1 MFRFSKYTE
10 CLGSLSI
17 LNKLDNLLADYEY
30 YDIPPPSAP
39 LPDNSG
45 SNTSSVNI
53 SVNGSVNTLV
63 SFTNQLLL
71 ELNNKYTNLD
81 SKVGSH
87 RGVSRG
93 AGFTVKSLNF
103 PKGGSAHCYHP

>member
-1 MFRFSKYTE
+1 MFMSSKYTE

-30 YDIPPPSAP
+30 YDTPPPPPP
-39 LPDNSG
+39 LPEYPG
-45 SNTSSVNI
+45 SNNSSMNGSVNT

-63 SFTNQLLL
+63 SYTNQLLL

-81 SKVGSH
+81 NKVRWH
-87 RGVSRG
+87 RGVNGNFSRNE
-93 AGFTVKSLNF
+93 ASI
-103 PKGGSAHCYHP
+103 